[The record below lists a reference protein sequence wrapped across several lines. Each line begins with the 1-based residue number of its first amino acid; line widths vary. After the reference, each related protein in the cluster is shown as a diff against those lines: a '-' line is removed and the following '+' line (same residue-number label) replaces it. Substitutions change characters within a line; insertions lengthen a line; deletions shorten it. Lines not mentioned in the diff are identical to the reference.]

1 MVQCLAWFQG
11 GYLVDHPDQGE
22 GVGSPLGSAV
32 VDLHPAH
39 SSHTIFPTRTPISVL
54 AGDLV
59 VVMKEL
65 GVVED
70 LHMAAVADMVGG
82 AVDLDVPHELSKSC
96 RLRHVHD
103 MGTVCCYALGSCA
116 LYRT

>member
-1 MVQCLAWFQG
+1 M
-11 GYLVDHPDQGE
+11 DHPDQGE

-39 SSHTIFPTRTPISVL
+39 SSHTIFLTRTPISVL

-70 LHMAAVADMVGG
+70 LHLAAVADMVGG
-82 AVDLDVPHELSKSC
+82 AVDLYVDE
-96 RLRHVHD
+96 HVHD
-103 MGTVCCYALGSCA
+103 TGTVCCYALGSCA
-116 LYRT
+116 ELDVGFTLARCQVR